1 MSKNQRSKRKHLKE
15 DIRVKGYRYVFEK
28 YDTLPNSFYKV
39 HLPKII
45 DSERGTYMKVH
56 ALCVVMRHKVL
67 NTFSLNILMD
77 LFNSI
82 VGDKDLKDEIYMFW
96 KTFEST
102 QKFSEL
108 FFLENIDKIKISNV
122 NPRLNQWVKEE
133 NQSDELKVLLM
144 LRN

>member
-1 MSKNQRSKRKHLKE
+1 MSKNQRAKRKHLKE
-15 DIRVKGYRYVFEK
+15 DIRAKGYRYVLER

-39 HLPKII
+39 YLPKII
-45 DSERGTYMKVH
+45 DSQRGTYMKVN
-56 ALCVVMRHKVL
+56 ALCIVMRHKVL
-67 NTFSLNILMD
+67 NTFSLNIVMD

-82 VGDKDLKDEIYMFW
+82 VGDKDLKYEIYMFW
-96 KTFEST
+96 RTFEST

-122 NPRLNQWVKEE
+122 SPRLNQWVKEE